1 MSLIGL
7 ILILAVVGLV
17 AWAVTTLIPMPQN
30 IKTLIVVVAGIVALF
45 YVLSAFG
52 IMGHTGDV
60 RVPTLK

>member
-7 ILILAVVGLV
+7 IIVLAIIGLIV
-17 AWAVTTLIPMPQN
+17 WAVTTFIPMPQN
-30 IKTLIVVVAGIVALF
+30 IKTLIVVVAGIVALL

-52 IMGHTGDV
+52 IMGHAGDV